1 MTGRNEGEVTSFFDE
16 LKVEDSRYAAYAER
30 FGPLTEFVTDYD
42 FGKDSQ
48 KLTQAEVAKRTGT
61 TQSAI
66 SRFEAMKHPPT
77 YDLLVRVSQALGD
90 RLFLSPFG
98 SLSIS
103 LPYDLHD
110 KARLLAEKRG
120 QTVQSLMQDYVRQ
133 GITRDGFIVCGKG
146 SIKVQM
152 LNNDLPITF
161 GKSSPPE
168 AMREVHE
175 GNPIYDNSI
184 DALAG

>member
-1 MTGRNEGEVTSFFDE
+1 MTGPNDGEVTAFFDE
-16 LKVEDSRYAAYAER
+16 LKAEDSRYAAYSER
-30 FGPLTEFVTDYD
+30 FEALAEFVADYD
-42 FGKDSQ
+42 FGKESQ
-48 KLTQAEVAKRTGT
+48 KLTQAGLAERAGT

-77 YDLLVRVSQALGD
+77 YDLLARVSKALGD

-110 KARLLAEKRG
+110 KARQLAEKRG

-133 GITRDGFIVCGKG
+133 GITRDSFIVCGKG
-146 SIKVQM
+146 SFSVPIVKEGFS
-152 LNNDLPITF
+152 LPQGRT
-161 GKSSPPE
+161 SSPEPPRQV
-168 AMREVHE
+168 REGISTHGDSV
-175 GNPIYDNSI
+175 